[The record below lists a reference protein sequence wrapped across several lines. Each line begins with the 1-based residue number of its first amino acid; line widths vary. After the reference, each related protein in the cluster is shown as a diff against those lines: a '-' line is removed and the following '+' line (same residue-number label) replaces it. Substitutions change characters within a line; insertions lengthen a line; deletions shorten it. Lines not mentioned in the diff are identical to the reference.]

1 MMSEEET
8 KSLLSS
14 EQQGGY
20 GSAVA
25 QQQQQQQQQDQQ
37 QGQQED
43 EEVLQ
48 SDSEEAYAQQCWVSK
63 HKILTAFVI
72 LVAWI
77 CIGFTVF
84 LVLFLK
90 VNILEKETFFF
101 LLISLMKAPA
111 LPIPPDDHELR

>member
-25 QQQQQQQQQDQQ
+25 QHDQQ

-90 VNILEKETFFF
+90 VSILEKETFFF
-101 LLISLMKAPA
+101 SFCSFC
-111 LPIPPDDHELR
+111 

>member
-8 KSLLSS
+8 RSLLSS

-25 QQQQQQQQQDQQ
+25 QHDQQ

-43 EEVLQ
+43 EEGLL
-48 SDSEEAYAQQCWVSK
+48 SDSEEADTQQCWVSK

-72 LVAWI
+72 LIAWI

-101 LLISLMKAPA
+101 SFCSFC
-111 LPIPPDDHELR
+111 

>member
-14 EQQGGY
+14 EQQVGY

-25 QQQQQQQQQDQQ
+25 QQQQQQDQQ

-43 EEVLQ
+43 EEGLL
-48 SDSEEAYAQQCWVSK
+48 SDSEEADTQQCWVSK

-90 VNILEKETFFF
+90 VSILEKETFFF
-101 LLISLMKAPA
+101 SFCSFC
-111 LPIPPDDHELR
+111 

>member
-20 GSAVA
+20 RSAVA
-25 QQQQQQQQQDQQ
+25 QHDQQQGQQQDQQ

-43 EEVLQ
+43 EEGLL
-48 SDSEEAYAQQCWVSK
+48 SDSEEADTQQCWVSK

-90 VNILEKETFFF
+90 VSILEKETFFF
-101 LLISLMKAPA
+101 SFCSFC
-111 LPIPPDDHELR
+111 

>member
-25 QQQQQQQQQDQQ
+25 QQQQQDQQ

-43 EEVLQ
+43 EEGLL
-48 SDSEEAYAQQCWVSK
+48 SDSEEANAQQCWVSK

-84 LVLFLK
+84 LVLFLN
-90 VNILEKETFFF
+90 VSILEKETFFF

>member
-1 MMSEEET
+1 MSEEET

-14 EQQGGY
+14 EQQVGY

-25 QQQQQQQQQDQQ
+25 QQQQDQQ
-37 QGQQED
+37 QGQQEG
-43 EEVLQ
+43 LL
-48 SDSEEAYAQQCWVSK
+48 SDSEEADTQQCWVSK

-90 VNILEKETFFF
+90 VSILEKETFFF
-101 LLISLMKAPA
+101 SFCSFC
-111 LPIPPDDHELR
+111 

>member
-14 EQQGGY
+14 EQEGGY
-20 GSAVA
+20 GSAVT
-25 QQQQQQQQQDQQ
+25 QQQHDQQ

-43 EEVLQ
+43 EEGLL
-48 SDSEEAYAQQCWVSK
+48 SDSEEANAQQCWVSK

-90 VNILEKETFFF
+90 VSILEKETFFF
-101 LLISLMKAPA
+101 SFCSF
-111 LPIPPDDHELR
+111 R

>member
-25 QQQQQQQQQDQQ
+25 QQDQQ

-48 SDSEEAYAQQCWVSK
+48 SDSEEANAQQCWVSK

-90 VNILEKETFFF
+90 VSILEKETFFF
-101 LLISLMKAPA
+101 SFCSFC
-111 LPIPPDDHELR
+111 